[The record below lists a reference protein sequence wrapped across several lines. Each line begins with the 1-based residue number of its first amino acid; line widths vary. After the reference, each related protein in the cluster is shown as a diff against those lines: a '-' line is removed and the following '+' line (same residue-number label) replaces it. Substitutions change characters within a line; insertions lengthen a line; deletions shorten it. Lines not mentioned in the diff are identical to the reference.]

1 MRSSPDG
8 WNLQMDFYR
17 TEVLSAMGADNVTAF
32 VDGVLSLGEALDA
45 MNAEGRLE
53 TVELNET
60 NQSFLTLC
68 RSVKEQGLSGQDAY
82 TVLSLMARSGE
93 GEAEE
98 AAQ

>member
-1 MRSSPDG
+1 
-8 WNLQMDFYR
+8 
-17 TEVLSAMGADNVTAF
+17 
-32 VDGVLSLGEALDA
+32 

>member
-1 MRSSPDG
+1 
-8 WNLQMDFYR
+8 MDFYR
-17 TEVLSAMGADNVTAF
+17 EEVLPAMGADNAEAF
-32 VDGVLSLGEALDA
+32 VDGVLALGDALDD

-68 RSVKEQGLSGQDAY
+68 RSVKEQGISGQDAY
-82 TVLSLMARSGE
+82 TILIMLTQSGE
-93 GEAEE
+93 GEAED

>member
-1 MRSSPDG
+1 
-8 WNLQMDFYR
+8 
-17 TEVLSAMGADNVTAF
+17 
-32 VDGVLSLGEALDA
+32 

-68 RSVKEQGLSGQDAY
+68 RSVKEQELSGQDAY
-82 TVLSLMARSGE
+82 TVLSLMARSEE

>member
-1 MRSSPDG
+1 
-8 WNLQMDFYR
+8 MDFYR
-17 TEVLSAMGADNVTAF
+17 EEVLPAMGADNADDF
-32 VDGVLSLGEALDA
+32 VDGVLELGDALDA

-68 RSVKEQGLSGQDAY
+68 RSVKEQELSGQDAY
-82 TVLSLMARSGE
+82 TVLSLMARSEE

>member
-1 MRSSPDG
+1 
-8 WNLQMDFYR
+8 
-17 TEVLSAMGADNVTAF
+17 
-32 VDGVLSLGEALDA
+32 

-68 RSVKEQGLSGQDAY
+68 RSVKAQALSGQDAY
-82 TVLSLMARSGE
+82 TVLSLVVQSGE
-93 GEAEE
+93 GEAED

>member
-1 MRSSPDG
+1 
-8 WNLQMDFYR
+8 
-17 TEVLSAMGADNVTAF
+17 
-32 VDGVLSLGEALDA
+32 LGDALDD

-68 RSVKEQGLSGQDAY
+68 RSVKEQGISGQDAY
-82 TVLSLMARSGE
+82 TILTMLAQSGE
-93 GEAEE
+93 GEAED